1 MQFARNVVTA
11 GALASPICFYLG
23 LQPNTNTKTR
33 TGPTVD
39 ASCRRLNLPTP
50 SQAQHVQVINVPALL
65 SEAQVSIILKETAIA
80 RQQRKIGWVER
91 TGKTGRQKS
100 GGDWRTSYI
109 HSDGFASNLFNTDE
123 LLDTLLTAV
132 ENEAKKESGWS
143 MMNRF
148 LKMRDRKKLNFR
160 TIEVHEYLPGGGL
173 PERKHYD
180 AGSLITVDVIL
191 ADGFEGGKLYCPVY
205 GEDENVVV
213 RREVVEGGGFSNVG
227 DAVIFPSHKFH
238 NVSQVTSG
246 KRIVLVM
253 EIWEGEAKKCFH
265 RCLKDNNGET
275 CEYNK
280 EQFDLLLM
288 MNTISML

>member
-1 MQFARNVVTA
+1 LLGSSEKLGGLRGQAKLA
-11 GALASPICFYLG
+11 G
-23 LQPNTNTKTR
+23 K
-33 TGPTVD
+33 
-39 ASCRRLNLPTP
+39 
-50 SQAQHVQVINVPALL
+50 SQ
-65 SEAQVSIILKETAIA
+65 EE
-80 RQQRKIGWVER
+80 IGER
-91 TGKTGRQKS
+91 AT
-100 GGDWRTSYI
+100 
-109 HSDGFASNLFNTDE
+109 FNTDE

-288 MNTISML
+288 MNTISMLSIFQLRTERSEGELRPSAERSGKPSAAEKGGFGGIKYK

>member
-1 MQFARNVVTA
+1 
-11 GALASPICFYLG
+11 
-23 LQPNTNTKTR
+23 
-33 TGPTVD
+33 
-39 ASCRRLNLPTP
+39 
-50 SQAQHVQVINVPALL
+50 VQVINVPALL

-288 MNTISML
+288 MNTISMV